1 MFELDVNNGV
11 SPEVIKV
18 VGVGG
23 GGGNAVNRMIG
34 SGSGGVEYIVM
45 NTDAQALRQS
55 EAPVKLQL
63 GEKTTNGRG
72 AGADPVIGRESA
84 EESEADIT
92 ALLEGADMVFITAGM
107 GGGTGTGAAPV
118 VAKISK
124 NLGILTVAVV
134 TKPFTIEGSKK
145 IKKAEQ
151 GIDELKK
158 YVDTLIVIPNDR
170 IFDISEKG
178 TTLFDAFERA
188 NQVLKKGVNGITDIV
203 ETPGMV
209 NVDFADIRATMYNKG
224 VGHLGIGSAT
234 GEGRAMKAAQEAIH
248 SPLLET
254 TVEGAERVLIS
265 ISATKESLTLDEF
278 NEISS
283 YVKDCVNFE
292 DVDIIIGTAEVQDLE
307 DEIRVAVIATGFK
320 EGEEYKAAQK
330 KVQEVG
336 ESAPEEQAAEN
347 VESDEPKELEPKETT
362 FQIPDWL
369 NPKKKK

>member
-72 AGADPVIGRESA
+72 AGADPIIGRESA

-209 NVDFADIRATMYNKG
+209 NVDFADIRATMHNKG

-330 KVQEVG
+330 KVQEAG
-336 ESAPEEQAAEN
+336 APAQEEQQED
-347 VESDEPKELEPKETT
+347 VESDEAKELEPKETT